1 MVSSKFGSPENGYS
15 LNIEQIRDYLPHR
28 QPFLLVDRVLRITP
42 KGALTS
48 LAGTE
53 DKVGTEVVAL
63 KNVSY
68 GDPVFGGHFPQF
80 SIFPGVMTIEAMA
93 QTAGFAAYPFAI
105 VNPEEFKRGFQLI
118 LVGVDEVR
126 FRKPIVPGDSL
137 ILEAT
142 LTGVRK
148 TLWQFECR
156 ARVQD
161 AIVAQAKILANL
173 STNPA

>member
-1 MVSSKFGSPENGYS
+1 MTQQFGTPENGYA
-15 LNIEQIRDYLPHR
+15 LNIEQIREYLPHR

-42 KGALTS
+42 KGDLSS
-48 LAGTE
+48 LDGTE

-63 KNVSY
+63 KNMSY
-68 GDPVFGGHFPQF
+68 SDPIFAGHFPQF

-105 VNPEEFKRGFQLI
+105 QNIDAFKRGFQLI
-118 LVGVDEVR
+118 LVGVDEAR
-126 FRKPIVPGDSL
+126 FRKPIVPGDTV
-137 ILEAT
+137 IFEAT
-142 LTGVRK
+142 LSRVRK
-148 TLWQFECR
+148 TLWSFDCR

-173 STNPA
+173 SQNPI

>member
-1 MVSSKFGSPENGYS
+1 MLSPQFGNPENGYS
-15 LNIEQIRDYLPHR
+15 LNIEQIRDFLPHR
-28 QPFLLVDRVLRITP
+28 QPFLLVDRVLRISP
-42 KGALTS
+42 KGALNS
-48 LAGTE
+48 LEGTE

-63 KNVSY
+63 KNVSF
-68 GDPVFGGHFPQF
+68 GDPVFAGHFPQF

-93 QTAGFAAYPFAI
+93 QTAGFSAYPYAI
-105 VNPEEFKRGFQLI
+105 QNLEQFRKGFQLI

-142 LTGVRK
+142 LTRVRK
-148 TLWQFECR
+148 TLWQFDCR

-173 STNPA
+173 SANPG